1 MVNRFRSIFALV
13 HSIRSVR
20 RCLPFHV
27 WTKSL
32 IFLLLLRT
40 AGGLGKSTVFCPIS
54 SVGASNNAASRSLP
68 HWRLPLLPM
77 LPLLRPL
84 RLLLLRLLLQLLLL
98 LLATTARN
106 CHEKRARRLMRSAE
120 VARPL
125 PTARAGPLP
134 TAAVLTTATAA
145 TAAAAATLQV
155 LLRSGSL
162 RAENRSL
169 LTSPTSCP

>member
-54 SVGASNNAASRSLP
+54 SGGASNSAASRSLP
-68 HWRLPLLPM
+68 RWRLPLLPTL
-77 LPLLRPL
+77 LPPPRRPL

-145 TAAAAATLQV
+145 VTLQV

>member
-84 RLLLLRLLLQLLLL
+84 RLLLQLLLL

-145 TAAAAATLQV
+145 VTLQV

>member
-54 SVGASNNAASRSLP
+54 SGGASNSAASRSLP
-68 HWRLPLLPM
+68 RWRLPLLPTL
-77 LPLLRPL
+77 LPPPRRP
-84 RLLLLRLLLQLLLL
+84 LRLLLQLLLL

-134 TAAVLTTATAA
+134 TAAVLATA
-145 TAAAAATLQV
+145 TAAAAATAAALQV

>member
-1 MVNRFRSIFALV
+1 MVNRFRSIFTLV

-54 SVGASNNAASRSLP
+54 SGGASNSAASRSLP
-68 HWRLPLLPM
+68 RWRLPLLPT
-77 LPLLRPL
+77 LPLLRP
-84 RLLLLRLLLQLLLL
+84 LRLLLQLLLL

-134 TAAVLTTATAA
+134 TAAAA
-145 TAAAAATLQV
+145 TAAALQV

>member
-84 RLLLLRLLLQLLLL
+84 RLLLQLLLL

-134 TAAVLTTATAA
+134 TAAVLTTATAV
-145 TAAAAATLQV
+145 TAPATLQV

>member
-84 RLLLLRLLLQLLLL
+84 RLLLQLLLL

-145 TAAAAATLQV
+145 TAAAAAAALQV